1 MLNAVVAEDLPGPGS
16 VFLHVDWSFKA
27 PVRPGDE
34 ITAEVEVVEVR
45 EDKPLTRL
53 RTTIVNQEGTVVL
66 DGTALVW
73 TEPALRALALLA
85 AALVLSMTTWFSAT
99 AVVPQLRAEWDLGN
113 TAAAWLTIAVQ
124 VGFVAGALVGSAL
137 SVADVFAPR
146 LVILVGS
153 LGAAAANLVL
163 VAADGPEVGIA
174 ARVATGFF
182 LAGVYPPALKLAS
195 TWFRRGRGTAL
206 GIVVGALTLGSAV
219 PHLVNGIGGLDWQV
233 VVWVTSALTA
243 LGGLVVFLGV
253 PEGPYSFPSARFD
266 PRQAGLVLR
275 NRGVRLASLGYFG
288 HMWELYAMWAWFL
301 VFFAAVAADGR
312 EAAYATFAVIGVGAA
327 GCWVGGVLGD
337 RWGRPETTA
346 AMMAVSAAC
355 ALAIGL
361 VADAP
366 SGVVLALGLVWG
378 FAVVGDSAQFS
389 TLVTELAE
397 QAYVGTALG
406 LQMAVGFALTVPTIW
421 LLPFLED
428 EVGWRWAFAFL
439 VPGPL
444 LGILAMLRLRRLE
457 RLPAGVP

>member
-1 MLNAVVAEDLPGPGS
+1 R
-16 VFLHVDWSFKA
+16 VDRA
-27 PVRPGDE
+27 
-34 ITAEVEVVEVR
+34 
-45 EDKPLTRL
+45 
-53 RTTIVNQEGTVVL
+53 
-66 DGTALVW
+66 
-73 TEPALRALALLA
+73 ALRALGLLA

-99 AVVPQLRAEWDLGN
+99 AVVPQLREEWELGN

-124 VGFVAGALVGSAL
+124 VGFVAGALAGSAL
-137 SVADVFAPR
+137 SVADVLQPR
-146 LVILVGS
+146 VVILVGS

-163 VAADGPEVGIA
+163 VVADGPLLGIG
-174 ARVATGFF
+174 ARLATGFF

-206 GIVVGALTLGSAV
+206 GIVVGALTLGSAG
-219 PHLVNGIGGLDWQV
+219 PHLVNGLGGLDWRL

-243 LGGLVVFLGV
+243 AGGLVVYLRV
-253 PEGPYSFPSARFD
+253 PEGPFSFPSARFD

-312 EAAYATFAVIGVGAA
+312 AAAYATFAVIGAGAA
-327 GCWVGGVLGD
+327 GCWFGGVLGD

-346 AMMAVSAAC
+346 AMMAVSASC
-355 ALAIGL
+355 AALIGL
-361 VADAP
+361 AADAP
-366 SGVVLALGLVWG
+366 AAIVLGLGLVWG
-378 FAVVGDSAQFS
+378 FTVVADSAQFS

-421 LLPFLED
+421 LLPFLEE

-439 VPGPL
+439 APGPA
-444 LGILAMLRLRRLE
+444 LGIVAMLRLRRLE
-457 RLPAGVP
+457 PGVP

>member
-1 MLNAVVAEDLPGPGS
+1 
-16 VFLHVDWSFKA
+16 VDRAS
-27 PVRPGDE
+27 
-34 ITAEVEVVEVR
+34 
-45 EDKPLTRL
+45 
-53 RTTIVNQEGTVVL
+53 
-66 DGTALVW
+66 
-73 TEPALRALALLA
+73 LRALALLA

-124 VGFVAGALVGSAL
+124 VGFVAGALAGSAL
-137 SVADVFAPR
+137 SVADVFPPR
-146 LVILVGS
+146 FVILAGA

-219 PHLVNGIGGLDWQV
+219 PHLVNGLGGLDWQL

-243 LGGLVVFLGV
+243 AGGVLVFFGV

-301 VFFAAVAADGR
+301 VFFAAVATDGKA
-312 EAAYATFAVIGVGAA
+312 AAYATFAVIGAGAV

-361 VADAP
+361 VAEVSAAL
-366 SGVVLALGLVWG
+366 VLALGLVWG
-378 FAVVGDSAQFS
+378 FSVVADSAQFS

-406 LQMAVGFALTVPTIW
+406 FQMAVGFALTVPTIW

-428 EVGWRWAFAFL
+428 EVSWRWAFVFL
-439 VPGPL
+439 VPGPV
-444 LGILAMLRLRRLE
+444 LGILAMLRLRRVGL
-457 RLPAGVP
+457 GVP

>member
-1 MLNAVVAEDLPGPGS
+1 MD
-16 VFLHVDWSFKA
+16 
-27 PVRPGDE
+27 
-34 ITAEVEVVEVR
+34 R
-45 EDKPLTRL
+45 ES
-53 RTTIVNQEGTVVL
+53 
-66 DGTALVW
+66 
-73 TEPALRALALLA
+73 LRALALLA

-124 VGFVAGALVGSAL
+124 VGFVAGALAGSAL
-137 SVADVFAPR
+137 SVADVFPPR
-146 LVILVGS
+146 FVILAGA

-219 PHLVNGIGGLDWQV
+219 PHLVNGLGGLDWQL

-243 LGGLVVFLGV
+243 AGGVLVFFGV

-301 VFFAAVAADGR
+301 VFFAAVAADGKA
-312 EAAYATFAVIGVGAA
+312 AAYATFAVIGAGAV

-361 VADAP
+361 VAEVSAAL
-366 SGVVLALGLVWG
+366 VLALGLVWG
-378 FAVVGDSAQFS
+378 FSVVADSAQFS

-406 LQMAVGFALTVPTIW
+406 FQMAVGFALTVPTIW

-428 EVGWRWAFAFL
+428 EVGWRWAFVFL
-439 VPGPL
+439 VPGPV
-444 LGILAMLRLRRLE
+444 LGILAMLRLRRLG
-457 RLPAGVP
+457 LGVP

>member
-1 MLNAVVAEDLPGPGS
+1 MDRGYLRRRL
-16 VFLHVDWSFKA
+16 
-27 PVRPGDE
+27 GD
-34 ITAEVEVVEVR
+34 ADQVGRVGFA
-45 EDKPLTRL
+45 DAAGL
-53 RTTIVNQEGTVVL
+53 RT
-66 DGTALVW
+66 
-73 TEPALRALALLA
+73 LALLA
-85 AALVLSMTTWFSAT
+85 AAIVLSMTTWFSAT

-124 VGFVAGALVGSAL
+124 VGFVAGALAGSAL
-137 SVADVFAPR
+137 SVGDVFPPR
-146 LVILVGS
+146 FVILAGA

-206 GIVVGALTLGSAV
+206 GIVVGALTLGSAI
-219 PHLVNGIGGLDWQV
+219 PHLVNGLGGLEWQL

-243 LGGLVVFLGV
+243 AGGVLVFFGV

-275 NRGVRLASLGYFG
+275 NRGVRLASIGYFG

-301 VFFAAVAADGR
+301 VFFAAVATDGKA
-312 EAAYATFAVIGVGAA
+312 AAYATFAVIGAGAV

-346 AMMAVSAAC
+346 LMMAVSAAC
-355 ALAIGL
+355 ALGIGL
-361 VADAP
+361 VAEVSAAL
-366 SGVVLALGLVWG
+366 VLALGLVWG
-378 FAVVGDSAQFS
+378 FAVVADSAQFS

-397 QAYVGTALG
+397 QAYVGTALAF
-406 LQMAVGFALTVPTIW
+406 QMAVGFALTVPTIW

-428 EVGWRWAFAFL
+428 EVGWRWAFVFL
-439 VPGPL
+439 VPGPV
-444 LGILAMLRLRRLE
+444 LGILAMLRLRRLG
-457 RLPAGVP
+457 LGVP

>member
-1 MLNAVVAEDLPGPGS
+1 MDRAS
-16 VFLHVDWSFKA
+16 
-27 PVRPGDE
+27 
-34 ITAEVEVVEVR
+34 
-45 EDKPLTRL
+45 
-53 RTTIVNQEGTVVL
+53 
-66 DGTALVW
+66 
-73 TEPALRALALLA
+73 LRALALLA

-124 VGFVAGALVGSAL
+124 VGFVAGALAGSAL
-137 SVADVFAPR
+137 SVADVFPPR
-146 LVILVGS
+146 FVILAGA

-219 PHLVNGIGGLDWQV
+219 PHLVNGLGGLDWQL
-233 VVWVTSALTA
+233 VVWVTSVLTA
-243 LGGLVVFLGV
+243 AGGVLVFFGV

-301 VFFAAVAADGR
+301 VFFAAVATDGKA
-312 EAAYATFAVIGVGAA
+312 AAYATFAVIGAGAV

-355 ALAIGL
+355 ALVIGL
-361 VADAP
+361 VAEA
-366 SGVVLALGLVWG
+366 SAALVLVLGLVWG
-378 FAVVGDSAQFS
+378 FSVVGDSAQFS

-406 LQMAVGFALTVPTIW
+406 FQMAVGFALTVPTIW
-421 LLPFLED
+421 LLPFLEE
-428 EVGWRWAFAFL
+428 EVGWRWAFVFL
-439 VPGPL
+439 VPGPV
-444 LGILAMLRLRRLE
+444 LGILAMLRLRRL
-457 RLPAGVP
+457 RVGVP

>member
-1 MLNAVVAEDLPGPGS
+1 
-16 VFLHVDWSFKA
+16 VD
-27 PVRPGDE
+27 
-34 ITAEVEVVEVR
+34 R
-45 EDKPLTRL
+45 ES
-53 RTTIVNQEGTVVL
+53 
-66 DGTALVW
+66 
-73 TEPALRALALLA
+73 LRALALLA

-124 VGFVAGALVGSAL
+124 VGFVAGALAGSAL
-137 SVADVFAPR
+137 SVADVFPPR
-146 LVILVGS
+146 FVILAGA

-206 GIVVGALTLGSAV
+206 GIVVGALTLGSAI
-219 PHLVNGIGGLDWQV
+219 PHLVNGLGGLDWQL

-243 LGGLVVFLGV
+243 AGGVLVFLGV

-301 VFFAAVAADGR
+301 VFFAAVATDGKA
-312 EAAYATFAVIGVGAA
+312 AAYATFAVIGAGAV

-346 AMMAVSAAC
+346 LMMAVSAAC
-355 ALAIGL
+355 ALGIGL
-361 VADAP
+361 VAEVSAAL
-366 SGVVLALGLVWG
+366 VLALGLVWG
-378 FAVVGDSAQFS
+378 FAVVADSAQFS

-406 LQMAVGFALTVPTIW
+406 FQMAVGFALTVPTIW

-428 EVGWRWAFAFL
+428 EVGWRWAFVFL
-439 VPGPL
+439 VPGPV
-444 LGILAMLRLRRLE
+444 LGILAMLRLRRLG
-457 RLPAGVP
+457 LGVP

>member
-1 MLNAVVAEDLPGPGS
+1 
-16 VFLHVDWSFKA
+16 VDR
-27 PVRPGDE
+27 V
-34 ITAEVEVVEVR
+34 
-45 EDKPLTRL
+45 
-53 RTTIVNQEGTVVL
+53 
-66 DGTALVW
+66 
-73 TEPALRALALLA
+73 ALRALALLA

-99 AVVPQLRAEWDLGN
+99 AVVPQLSAEWDLGN

-124 VGFVAGALVGSAL
+124 VGFVAGALAGSAL
-137 SVADVFAPR
+137 SVADVFPPR
-146 LVILVGS
+146 FVILAGA

-163 VAADGPEVGIA
+163 VAADGPEAGIA
-174 ARVATGFF
+174 ARFATGFF

-219 PHLVNGIGGLDWQV
+219 PHLVNGLGGLDWQL
-233 VVWVTSALTA
+233 VVWVTSTLTA
-243 LGGLVVFLGV
+243 AGGLLVFFGV

-266 PRQAGLVLR
+266 PRQAALVLR

-301 VFFAAVAADGR
+301 VFFATVAADGSA
-312 EAAYATFAVIGVGAA
+312 AAYATFAVIGAGAA
-327 GCWVGGVLGD
+327 GCWVGGLLGD

-346 AMMAVSAAC
+346 AMMAVSAGC

-361 VADAP
+361 VAEVSATL
-366 SGVVLALGLVWG
+366 VLALGLVWG
-378 FAVVGDSAQFS
+378 FAVVADSAQFS

-428 EVGWRWAFAFL
+428 EVGWRWAFVFL
-439 VPGPL
+439 VPGPV
-444 LGILAMLRLRRLE
+444 LGILAMLRLRRLGPGPFDKAH
-457 RLPAGVP
+457 PASSPPQS

>member
-1 MLNAVVAEDLPGPGS
+1 
-16 VFLHVDWSFKA
+16 VDRASLK
-27 PVRPGDE
+27 
-34 ITAEVEVVEVR
+34 
-45 EDKPLTRL
+45 
-53 RTTIVNQEGTVVL
+53 
-66 DGTALVW
+66 
-73 TEPALRALALLA
+73 ALALLA

-124 VGFVAGALVGSAL
+124 VGFVAGALAGSAL
-137 SVADVFAPR
+137 SVADVFPPR
-146 LVILVGS
+146 FVILAGA

-163 VAADGPEVGIA
+163 VAADGPVVGIV

-219 PHLVNGIGGLDWQV
+219 PHLVNGLGGLDWQL
-233 VVWVTSALTA
+233 VVWVTSALSA
-243 LGGLVVFLGV
+243 AGGVLVFFGV

-301 VFFAAVAADGR
+301 VFFAAVATDGKA
-312 EAAYATFAVIGVGAA
+312 AAYATFAVIGVGAA

-361 VADAP
+361 VAEVSAEL
-366 SGVVLALGLVWG
+366 VLALGLVWG
-378 FAVVGDSAQFS
+378 FAVVADSAQFS

-406 LQMAVGFALTVPTIW
+406 FQMAVGFALTVPTIW
-421 LLPFLED
+421 LLPYLED
-428 EVGWRWAFAFL
+428 EVGWRWAFVFL
-439 VPGPL
+439 VPGPV
-444 LGILAMLRLRRLE
+444 LGILAMLRLRRL
-457 RLPAGVP
+457 RLGVP